1 MSNLWIFGDNSS
13 SIFGK
18 TSERRY
24 YYYEKYRGGNFP
36 KTWSELLG
44 NELGLDLKNYAIEGQ
59 SNYDIFEWF
68 CKLSTSIKKGDTVII
83 GWASVSNFRLI
94 NQYDGK
100 FITIRPDALSIVDK
114 PEFLKGIT
122 LETIGALHKNR
133 NNKKWSIE
141 ISSWENVINLL
152 AGAVGFNIH
161 YWTFDKRI
169 QKTSYIGGN
178 NYSFLDHLKEIGAET
193 IRDESKGELDDDHF
207 GEIGH
212 KVQFEYFLKHLHDN
226 NTNR

>member
-24 YYYEKYRGGNFP
+24 YYYEKYRRGNFP
-36 KTWSELLG
+36 KTWSELLSD
-44 NELGLDLKNYAIEGQ
+44 ELGLDLKNYAIEGQ

-68 CKLSTSIKKGDTVII
+68 CKLSTSIKKGDVVII
-83 GWASVSNFRLI
+83 GWSSVSNFRLV

-122 LETIGALHKNR
+122 LETINSLHRNR

-141 ISSWENVINLL
+141 ISNWENVINLL
-152 AGAVGFNIH
+152 SSTIGFDIY
-161 YWTFDKRI
+161 YWTFDTRI
-169 QKTSYIGGN
+169 QRSFYIGGDKHN
-178 NYSFLDHLKEIGAET
+178 FYHHLKEIGAET
-193 IRDESKGELDDDHF
+193 INEESRGELDDNHF